1 MARRSVQTQAAILD
15 GVATRALIPERMTQ
29 DDVEVDLL
37 LGDQP
42 WLDGALAQP
51 TTDPADYPVLDLP
64 YLALLKLAAS
74 RTQDLADI
82 AQMLGW
88 ADEEQLTA
96 VRAVV
101 ERYAPADSED
111 LEALIFLGQ
120 QERQSPD

>member
-1 MARRSVQTQAAILD
+1 MELLELSIGGYQILSPA
-15 GVATRALIPERMTQ
+15 GVEI
-29 DDVEVDLL
+29 DLL

-42 WLDGALAQP
+42 WLDEALAQP
-51 TTDPADYPVLDLP
+51 AKDPAGYPVLDLP

-74 RTQDLADI
+74 RTQDLADV

-96 VRAVV
+96 VRAAV

-120 QERQSPD
+120 QERQNPDR